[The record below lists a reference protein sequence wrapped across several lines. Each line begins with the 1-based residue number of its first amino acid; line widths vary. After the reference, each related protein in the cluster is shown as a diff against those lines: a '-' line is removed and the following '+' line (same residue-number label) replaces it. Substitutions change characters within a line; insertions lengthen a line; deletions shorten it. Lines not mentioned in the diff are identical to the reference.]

1 MNKTISNHMRKLQR
15 RSARSRWEKLT
26 AAQRS
31 ELARKMAAKRWG
43 KAKR

>member
-1 MNKTISNHMRKLQR
+1 MNKAISEHMRKLQR
-15 RSARSRWEKLT
+15 RSARSRWAKLT

-31 ELARKMAAKRWG
+31 ELARKMAKARWG